1 MASLPRKKNILIVA
15 NSGRMLAQFAQK
27 AGYSPVVIDCF
38 SDVDTQAVALECIR
52 VDGLALAFL
61 QSPVLLLLKKYQL
74 SRFIYGSGLECHLDS
89 LEFLRKYLG
98 VSGNELDVF
107 SAIQNKVDFFNSLE
121 RLSIPYPKTTLKCFN
136 LKSGG
141 LFKPMQGEGG
151 VGIKKNSQL
160 KGIPEF
166 SYWQQ
171 YVEGT
176 AMSALFIANGIQSKI
191 YGFHKQWVTT
201 VGNNEFIF
209 SGLISQPEID
219 DELKTQVSLW
229 ITKLVQNFS
238 LKGINSLDFIVS
250 ENDRFVLELNARP
263 SASMQLYQNDLFSE
277 HIKSV
282 LSETIDP
289 SDGYEVGYHG
299 YKIIFAETDIVI
311 RNNIQWPVGVV
322 DIPVAGSIIH
332 TEMPI
337 CSIIARE
344 NSEQLVLDQIQSKQQ
359 LIKKLL
365 Q

>member
-1 MASLPRKKNILIVA
+1 MPSLPRKKYILIVA

-38 SDVDTQAVALECIR
+38 SDVDTQTVALECIK
-52 VDGLALAFL
+52 VDNLALDFL

-74 SRFIYGSGLECHLDS
+74 SLFIYGSGLECHLDS

-98 VSGNELDVF
+98 VLGNEVDVF
-107 SAIQNKVDFFNSLE
+107 SAIQNKAAFFNSLE

-136 LKSGG
+136 LKSEG

-160 KGIPEF
+160 KEIPEF

-176 AMSALFIANGIQSKI
+176 AMSALFITNGIQSKI
-191 YGFHKQWVTT
+191 YGFHKQWVAT

-229 ITKLVQNFS
+229 ITKLVQDFS

-250 ENDRFVLELNARP
+250 ENDCFVLELNTRP

-277 HIKSV
+277 HVKSV
-282 LSETIDP
+282 LSETIEP
-289 SDGYEVGYHG
+289 SNYEGGYHG